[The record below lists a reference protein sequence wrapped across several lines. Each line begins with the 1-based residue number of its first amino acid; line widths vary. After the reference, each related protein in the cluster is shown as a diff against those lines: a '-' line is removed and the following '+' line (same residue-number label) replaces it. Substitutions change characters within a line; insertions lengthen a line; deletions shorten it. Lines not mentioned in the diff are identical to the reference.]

1 MFEGFDL
8 ELISLRD
15 ATLRVRHGG
24 KGPPLLLLHGHP
36 RTHTTWHKVA
46 PLLAQSFFVVC
57 PDLRGFGQSSKP
69 VDTVDHAGSSKRAK
83 AKDCVESMH
92 TLGHEEYS
100 IVGHDRGRYTA
111 FRTAMDYPD
120 TVKSLSILDGVPIL
134 DALERSDEKFAKAWW
149 H

>member
-1 MFEGFDL
+1 MAIL
-8 ELISLRD
+8 
-15 ATLRVRHGG
+15 VRNN
-24 KGPPLLLLHGHP
+24 
-36 RTHTTWHKVA
+36 WHKVA
-46 PLLAQSFFVVC
+46 PLLAQSFFVV
-57 PDLRGFGQSSKP
+57 DLSGFGQSSKP

-83 AKDCVESMH
+83 AKDCVESIH